1 MLRFRCSLACLASL
15 LWSAV
20 VFAAPAAVGQPDPN
34 LQRISLPRVELLSPD
49 GVPMFVNYQGYLTDT
64 LGMPVSATLAMRFSI
79 YTDSSGGTLLWSR
92 DLTVPVTQGVFNAKL
107 PLAAGD
113 TSIFMAGQRRWLE
126 LRVGSWTLSPRTEIT
141 TMAYGLRS
149 VYTDNADML
158 DSRHGYQY
166 IYNRTSVQP
175 SSNWWIS
182 GSGRAEGQLMAL
194 AGVYGQYSDTTSFG
208 VRGHN
213 THALGTGVAGSGSND
228 TLYFV
233 RGGSGGAFSCRH
245 IGLFA
250 YAHDTTGTAVAV
262 MGNRISDS
270 VYTLAQGS
278 GGAFNGTA
286 VGVYGL
292 ARNLTGDRCG
302 GFFRNMGAD
311 TCFAYVAYRYS
322 NADYRVLGEGACTGT
337 FDSPE
342 GQRLLFSME
351 SPQMLVEDF
360 GSGRLESG
368 HCRVNL
374 DPALLSGVVADAGN
388 PLRVFVTLN
397 DNCNGVYVKPDGT
410 GFDVYELQ
418 NGKSSAQFTWRVVA
432 VRRGYEGVRM
442 PAAPA
447 APENRATPVH
457 SHTAV
462 PAQH

>member
-1 MLRFRCSLACLASL
+1 MLKFFRLTVCVTGLLGGLALAVPVS
-15 LWSAV
+15 
-20 VFAAPAAVGQPDPN
+20 VGQLDLN
-34 LQRISLPRVELLSPD
+34 LQGAEPPSVELYSPD

-64 LGMPVSATLAMRFSI
+64 LGVPISATLAMRFSI

-92 DLTVPVTQGVFNAKL
+92 DLTVTVTQGVFNAKL

-113 TSIFMAGQRRWLE
+113 TSLFMAGQRRWLE

-149 VYTDNADML
+149 VYSDNSDML
-158 DSRHGYQY
+158 DSRHGYQF
-166 IYNRTSVQP
+166 IYNTTSVQP
-175 SSNWWIS
+175 SSNWWIT
-182 GSGRAEGQLMAL
+182 GTGRAEGQLIAMT
-194 AGVYGQYSDTTSFG
+194 GVYGQFNDTSSFG

-213 THALGTGVAGSGSND
+213 THARGTGVAGSGSND
-228 TLYFV
+228 TLFYL

-270 VYTLAQGS
+270 VYTLTQGS
-278 GGAFNGTA
+278 GGSFNGTT

-322 NADYRVLGEGACTGT
+322 NADHRVLGEGTCTGT
-337 FDSPE
+337 FDTPE
-342 GQRLLFSME
+342 GKRLLFSME
-351 SPQMLVEDF
+351 SPQALVEDF
-360 GSGRLESG
+360 GMGRLDGG

-374 DPALLSGVVADAGN
+374 DSRLLSGVVADAAN
-388 PLRVFVTLN
+388 PLHVFITLN
-397 DNCNGVYVKPDGT
+397 DNCNGVYVKTDGT

-432 VRRGYEGVRM
+432 VRRGYEGMRL

-447 APENRATPVH
+447 VPEHRATPVH
-457 SHTAV
+457 THLAP
-462 PAQH
+462 PARQ

>member
-1 MLRFRCSLACLASL
+1 MLKSSSLYICCLTGFLAG
-15 LWSAV
+15 AV
-20 VFAAPAAVGQPDPN
+20 LAAPAVSGVPDPA
-34 LQRISLPRVELLSPD
+34 LQQADLPQAELYSPD

-64 LGMPVSATLAMRFSI
+64 VGTPISATLAMRFSI
-79 YTDSSGGTLLWSR
+79 YTDSSGGSSLWSR
-92 DLTVPVTQGVFNAKL
+92 DLTVTVIQGVFNAKL

-126 LRVGSWTLSPRTEIT
+126 LRVGNWTLSPRTEIT

-149 VYTDNADML
+149 VYCDNSDML
-158 DSRHGYQY
+158 DGRHGYQF
-166 IYNRTSVQP
+166 IYNTTSIQP

-182 GSGRAEGQLMAL
+182 GSGRAEGQLTAL
-194 AGVYGQYSDTTSFG
+194 AGVYGQFSDTFSFG

-213 THALGTGVAGSGSND
+213 THARGTGVAGSGSND
-228 TLYFV
+228 TLFYL

-278 GGAFNGTA
+278 GGAFNGTT

-311 TCFAYVAYRYS
+311 TCYAYVAYRYS
-322 NADYRVLGEGACTGT
+322 NADYRVLGEGLCAGA
-337 FDSPE
+337 FDTPE
-342 GQRLLFSME
+342 GERMLFSME
-351 SPQMLVEDF
+351 SPQAIVEDF
-360 GSGRLESG
+360 GTGRLAG
-368 HCRVNL
+368 GRCRVNL
-374 DPALLSGVVADAGN
+374 DAKLLSGIVADAAN
-388 PLRVFVTLN
+388 PLMVFITLN
-397 DNCNGVYVKPDGT
+397 DNCNGVYVKTDGT

-432 VRRGYEGVRM
+432 VRRGYEGMRM
-442 PAAPA
+442 PAAPSA
-447 APENRATPVH
+447 LEHRATPVH
-457 SHTAV
+457 THVAPSAR
-462 PAQH
+462 Q